1 MSEFDAAAHDE
12 FYKSLLGDFLGESE
26 QLLVALNENLLQLD
40 QWTRL
45 PVEQRLQQSV
55 DNLLRDLFRSSHS
68 LKGLSNMLG
77 LDEIEHLVY
86 HIEKVFDAA
95 RKGKLDFD
103 GKIVELLF
111 EAIDRLSN
119 LIDGLKDPDA
129 PAVQYEEL
137 LDRMGQL
144 LREAG
149 TDTGDL
155 SRPWHAEQVLRRI
168 ETQIAHA
175 LSGVEESPAER
186 ETSSETPRR
195 NEPVFGATASV
206 AVSRSDA
213 PAPPARDV
221 ADDKPKVVM
230 PKVVI
235 SGVTDAFDGLVD
247 DADMSSRFIPIFI
260 DEADLALDQLT
271 NTLLESEN
279 GGSLSELRSLMVI
292 AHRIKGAAA
301 SVGLT
306 RSAKLAHFMEDLLQ
320 ELVESEHTLSPD
332 VADAMLKCI
341 DGLRGHVAGL
351 KQGVI
356 PSDRFPELA
365 AALDEAR
372 RKAAG
377 DVSTPVVPAG
387 EASAPRPEPSPR
399 PPHDGPAMDVAEPPG
414 IHMADETNL
423 GDAAAAQPV
432 DGHAEESMLVPISGA
447 LRRDVMA
454 VAPIGIPLYVGVATF
469 QSNLALVGLKAEL
482 LYEKLSNVG
491 NVCYF
496 DPPIE
501 RLDSIERLNCI
512 RFGLATERPERQIH
526 DALKTAG
533 VVGSVVEAL
542 SAAVTGD
549 ASRIET
555 ARKDAAASGGV
566 HHEANLAEDSVA
578 AALSP
583 ERGAA
588 VMVPPTAPSKSC
600 SKDRGS
606 RSVEST
612 SKPTETLRVDVDRL
626 DQLMNLAGRLVVSKA
641 RFAQISDLQRT
652 ILGNK
657 RSSLALKNVL
667 ESLDRIAELENSG
680 DHQGSFD
687 ADIGSISAQAR
698 RIHGQL
704 DAIRREMESFH
715 KMHNSINELE
725 EAVQQLDRV
734 ADDIQKNVMETR
746 MVPIGPLFTRFHRVV
761 RDITRASNDKTVR
774 LEIHGENTELDKRMI
789 DELSDPLIHLVR
801 NSADHGIEPSEDR
814 VRSGK
819 PAEGT
824 ITLDAFH
831 RGNSVLIQIS
841 DDGRGL
847 EPNRILDKAI
857 EKGFINSRDAERMTP
872 QQILNLIWLPG
883 FSTAGQVTEVSGRG
897 VGMDIVR
904 SRVESLNGTVELDST
919 PGRGVTVTIK
929 LPLTLA
935 ILPSLM
941 VELGGDV
948 FAMPMESVVEIVK
961 VGSEDIATVHGKMT
975 AQVRG
980 RVVSL
985 LHLDEVFQWRGTMAS
1000 SDRSCPGQCTLV
1012 IVGDGEQEIG
1022 LVIDRVLGEEDVV
1035 IKSMAENY
1043 KNVPGISGASVLGSG
1058 RVSLI
1063 LDLAAVIAMAAQPN
1077 QVPVLNA

>member
-26 QLLVALNENLLQLD
+26 QLLVSLNENLLQLD

-45 PVEQRLQQSV
+45 PVEERRQQPV

-95 RKGKLDFD
+95 RKEKLNID
-103 GKIVELLF
+103 GIIVELLF

-149 TDTGDL
+149 ADTGEL

-175 LSGVEESPAER
+175 LSGVEESSGER
-186 ETSSETPRR
+186 SSASETPSRDKS
-195 NEPVFGATASV
+195 VFE
-206 AVSRSDA
+206 A
-213 PAPPARDV
+213 PAPVAASMSYAPAPQPRDV
-221 ADDKPKVVM
+221 AVDKPKAVE
-230 PKVVI
+230 
-235 SGVTDAFDGLVD
+235 SGVANAFDGLVD

-260 DEADLALDQLT
+260 DETELALDQLT

-279 GGSLSELRSLMVI
+279 GGSLGELRSLMVI

-320 ELVESEHTLSPD
+320 DLVEAERALSPD

-356 PSDRFPELA
+356 SSDRFPELA

-377 DVSTPVVPAG
+377 GVSTPVVPVG
-387 EASAPRPEPSPR
+387 GASAPGPETSPQ
-399 PPHDGPAMDVAEPPG
+399 PPHDGPARDVAEPPG
-414 IHMADETNL
+414 IRAADEMNQAA
-423 GDAAAAQPV
+423 DATAQPV
-432 DGHAEESMLVPISGA
+432 DDHAQESTLVPISAA

-501 RLDSIERLNCI
+501 RLDSIERLDCI

-542 SAAVTGD
+542 SAAMTGD
-549 ASRIET
+549 APRNET
-555 ARKDAAASGGV
+555 AREDTAVSSGV

-578 AALSP
+578 AALPP
-583 ERGAA
+583 EHGAA

-600 SKDRGS
+600 GIDRGT
-606 RSVEST
+606 RAVEST
-612 SKPTETLRVDVDRL
+612 GKPTETLRVDVDRL

-657 RSSLALKNVL
+657 RSSLALTNIL
-667 ESLDRIAELENSG
+667 DSLSRIAELENRN
-680 DHQGSFD
+680 DNQGSMD
-687 ADIGSISAQAR
+687 ADIGAISAQAR

-761 RDITRASNDKTVR
+761 RDITRASNDKTIH

-819 PAEGT
+819 PADGT

-841 DDGRGL
+841 DDGQGL
-847 EPNRILDKAI
+847 DPKLILDKAI
-857 EKGFINSRDAERMTP
+857 EKGFINSRDSERMTP

-904 SRVESLNGTVELDST
+904 SRVESLNGTVELDSA
-919 PGRGVTVTIK
+919 PGRGMTVTIK

-985 LHLDEVFQWRGTMAS
+985 LHLDEVFQWRGTRAS
-1000 SDRSCPGQCTLV
+1000 SECPCPSQCTLV

-1043 KNVPGISGASVLGSG
+1043 KNVPGVSGASVLGSG

-1063 LDLAAVIAMAAQPN
+1063 LDLAAVIAMAAHPN
-1077 QVPVLNA
+1077 QVPVLNV